1 MNEHKPTF
9 QFVEP
14 EPQHKDVIRRVILGF
29 SDHPVDMRLPI
40 RPTGFAYLTYSRYPQ
55 DIVLH
60 FSNEKLKPEGK
71 LGMANQI
78 FKEHPYFHIK
88 GRFYQIGIEVLPH
101 IPYILFGLSGT
112 QLLNKAHVFPPDA
125 TNIHQLTGELD
136 QIEEPIEVALAMQ
149 RFLRENIERVK
160 TEHAIEKMLQDIYD
174 SHGKIQVSDLADKYH
189 ISPRHQQRL
198 FKKYIGLTPKQYAMV
213 IQFNHVQQK
222 FLNGT
227 TSFENYHDQAH
238 FTKICKRITGFT
250 PLEFMKSNNDFL
262 FEYLK

>member
-1 MNEHKPTF
+1 MNQNKPVF

-14 EPQHKDVIRRVILGF
+14 ENEYRDFIRRIILGY
-29 SDHPVDMRLPI
+29 SDHPVDMQLPI
-40 RPTGFAYLTYSRYPQ
+40 RPTGFAYFTYSRYPQ

-60 FSNEKLKPEGK
+60 FSNEKISPEGK

-101 IPYILFGLSGT
+101 IPYILFDLSGT
-112 QLLNKAHVFPPDA
+112 QLLNRAHVFPPDA
-125 TNIHQLTGELD
+125 THTNKLIKELD
-136 QIEEPIEVALAMQ
+136 QIEEPMEVALAMQ
-149 RFLRENIERVK
+149 RFLSESIERVEI
-160 TEHAIEKMLQDIYD
+160 EHAIEKMLLEIYE
-174 SHGKIQVSDLADKYH
+174 SHGKIHISDLANKYQ

-250 PLEFMKSNNDFL
+250 PLEFMKSNNGFL